1 MADAI
6 KISNDLLIENLF
18 VDGDTRT
25 ITLKNPKYNIAESQ
39 ITSLQSYMQANN
51 IIIGD
56 KAGATFGKIT
66 KVTMRERTTTSLDI
80 TS

>member
-6 KISNDLLIENLF
+6 KISNDLLIDNLF

-39 ITSLQSYMQANN
+39 ITSLNDFMQANN

-56 KAGATFGKIT
+56 KAGGTFGRIN
-66 KVTMRERTTTSLDI
+66 KVTIRNRTTTSLDI